1 MTEIEIFINNIKRLM
16 QKFDLTESQMSE
28 ILRISYRQMKEI
40 VEGRLP
46 DDLTADVIFY
56 IYKHFGIEP
65 FNQFSPID

>member
-46 DDLTADVIFY
+46 DDLTVDVIFY

-65 FNQFSPID
+65 FKQFSPID